1 VSRTTRKSHHSATPP
16 PRFRHAR
23 QVFLA
28 VTVAVIAFV
37 VVVGHEVVLPFLF
50 AALIGYVL
58 FPAVRFVE
66 RSRMPRWLA
75 ILVVYALALGSMVGF
90 AAVVVPR
97 LVEEVKTLSTELPK
111 LTARIRDDYL
121 PIVDERLS
129 RFAGHQAAPTPV
141 ERRPPI
147 VLTPRED
154 GSYTIELQDDL
165 HIAPGGD
172 GSYVVG
178 PPRKSEDFSSAQV
191 LRDGFDRAIAW
202 AQKNSLELLAI
213 GRAIV
218 SGVSRGVFYFFITL
232 MLAGYMMFTWESIRN
247 FIREMWPRYRRSS
260 FDRFLHRLD
269 RGLAGVVRGQLLI
282 CLVNGVLSAIG
293 FWFFELKYW
302 PILALIAGVMS
313 IIPIFGSIL
322 STIPAVAIGLTQSFG
337 IALSV
342 LIWIVAIHQL
352 EANFLNPK
360 IIGDSA
366 KIHPVLVVFALLF
379 GEHFFQITGALLAVP
394 ALALVQAVFLHFRES
409 ILGLPEP
416 ATGVPS
422 LRASPLPD
430 IPPPDDELPELPP
443 LAVPDVA
450 PPSVVPGSRT
460 ASVDVVVDDRVT
472 DLDASDEVETQL
484 VLTRRSPSE
493 IPGTTDPEPA
503 GDERARKKRELTTT
517 MKSEPK

>member
-1 VSRTTRKSHHSATPP
+1 MSRSSRKSHHSATPP
-16 PRFRHAR
+16 PRLRHAR
-23 QVFLA
+23 QIFLT
-28 VTVAVIAFV
+28 VTVAGIAFV
-37 VVVGHEVVLPFLF
+37 LVVGHEVVLPFVF

-66 RSRMPRWLA
+66 RSRIPRWLA
-75 ILVVYALALGSMVGF
+75 ILVVYAAAVGSVAGF
-90 AAVVVPR
+90 VAVVVPR
-97 LVEEVKTLSTELPK
+97 LGDEVKTLSTELPR

-121 PIVDERLS
+121 PAVDARLN
-129 RFAGHQAAPTPV
+129 RLTGHQAAPAPV
-141 ERRPPI
+141 EARPPI
-147 VLTPRED
+147 VLKPRED
-154 GSYTIELQDDL
+154 GSYTIELQDEL

-178 PPRKSEDFSSAQV
+178 PPRRAEDFSSAAV
-191 LRDGFDRAIAW
+191 LQSAFDKAVAW
-202 AQKNSLELLAI
+202 AQKNSLELLAF

-232 MLAGYMMFTWESIRN
+232 MIAGYMMFTWESIHG
-247 FIREMWPRYRRSS
+247 FIREMWPRYRRPA

-269 RGLAGVVRGQLLI
+269 RGLAGVVRGQLMI

-313 IIPIFGSIL
+313 VIPIFGSIL

-394 ALALVQAVFLHFRES
+394 ALAVVQSVFLHFRES

-416 ATGVPS
+416 ATAGVPS
-422 LRASPLPD
+422 LRAAPLPEVVAPD
-430 IPPPDDELPELPP
+430 EAGDPPPDLGASPES
-443 LAVPDVA
+443 AHDV
-450 PPSVVPGSRT
+450 GG
-460 ASVDVVVDDRVT
+460 DRIT
-472 DLDASDEVETQL
+472 ELDASDEVETQL
-484 VLTRRSPSE
+484 VQTRRSPSE
-493 IPGTTDPEPA
+493 IPEATDPDPEARRSPE
-503 GDERARKKRELTTT
+503 DEGAAPKKKRELTTT
-517 MKSEPK
+517 MKSQPK